1 MQPSTKPAS
10 VPPAATPRA
19 QAALEDMTTSAQLQS
34 LLASGRAVRVSVKR
48 SARDDGLYVVR
59 KIAVG
64 RALPAGAREA
74 ILVLPEVDP
83 EF

>member
-1 MQPSTKPAS
+1 MQP
-10 VPPAATPRA
+10 PPKAAAATPRA
-19 QAALEDMTTSAQLQS
+19 QPALEDMSTSAQLQS

-64 RALPAGAREA
+64 KALPVGAREA